1 MKAQKIILLAGATA
15 MFCACTSKPAGHF
28 SVSGK
33 VSGADGREIYLY
45 RTSND
50 RSATTVDTAV
60 IENGRFIFEGVQ
72 ETPIGATLIM
82 GNPRDWENKTRMGLF
97 VEPGEIVVSGLMVSD
112 FSNAAIAGSPTTDEQ
127 KAYENSLKPF
137 TEQITRLRESIKVDP
152 DNATLRDS
160 LEAVGESMRQTS
172 INFIRNNGQSFVAP
186 SVLAQIQGNL
196 DLATMKELYDAL
208 APEVQPEAAETKKEI
223 DALEALMPGK
233 PAPDLINKNP
243 EGKEIKLSDL
253 KGKVVLVD
261 FWATWCGPCVA
272 SLPHIQELYNKY
284 HDKGFEVFCVA
295 DNDSSEDEWKNF
307 IAGSKVGMQNYHHI
321 LRGLKMLTN
330 ENGEFAGFDSSND
343 QSDKYAV
350 HYLPTKYLIAAD
362 GTIIGKIGNDEQL
375 DSILAEIFAE

>member
-33 VSGADGREIYLY
+33 ISGADGREIYLY

-50 RSATTVDTAV
+50 RSSTTVDTAV
-60 IENGRFIFEGVQ
+60 IGNGRFIFEGVQ
-72 ETPIGATLIM
+72 GTPIGATLMM

-196 DLATMKELYDAL
+196 DLATMKELYETL
-208 APEVQPEAAETKKEI
+208 TPEVQSEATETKKEI
-223 DALEALMPGK
+223 DALEAVMPGK

-321 LRGLKMLTN
+321 LRGLKMLMN

>member
-1 MKAQKIILLAGATA
+1 M
-15 MFCACTSKPAGHF
+15 
-28 SVSGK
+28 
-33 VSGADGREIYLY
+33 
-45 RTSND
+45 
-50 RSATTVDTAV
+50 
-60 IENGRFIFEGVQ
+60 
-72 ETPIGATLIM
+72 
-82 GNPRDWENKTRMGLF
+82 
-97 VEPGEIVVSGLMVSD
+97 
-112 FSNAAIAGSPTTDEQ
+112 
-127 KAYENSLKPF
+127 
-137 TEQITRLRESIKVDP
+137 TRLHESIKVDP

-160 LEAVGESMRQTS
+160 LEILRESMQQTS
-172 INFIRNNGQSFVAP
+172 IDFIRNNGKSFVAP
-186 SVLAQIQGNL
+186 WVLMQIQGNL
-196 DLATMKELYDAL
+196 DYPTMKELYDAL
-208 APEVQPEAAETKKEI
+208 APEVQPEAAGTKKEI
-223 DALEALMPGK
+223 DAFEAVLPGK
-233 PAPDLINKNP
+233 PAPDLINRNP

-321 LRGLKMLTN
+321 LRGLKTLTD
-330 ENGEFAGFDSSND
+330 ENGEFVGFDRSND

-375 DSILAEIFAE
+375 DSTLAEIFAE